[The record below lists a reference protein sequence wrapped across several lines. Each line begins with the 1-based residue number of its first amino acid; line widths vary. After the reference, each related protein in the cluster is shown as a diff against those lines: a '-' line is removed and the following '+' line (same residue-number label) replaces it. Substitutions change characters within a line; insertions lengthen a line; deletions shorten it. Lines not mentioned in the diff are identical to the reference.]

1 MSVEDSPEFIVQQS
15 RETFTR
21 LYAEVFPR
29 ARTYIIQNSG
39 NEEDARDIFQESLI
53 AAWMNG
59 KNGKF
64 SGDIKGF
71 SAYILTIVRYKWLN
85 RLDSSEHR
93 KTVYNDSTESYH
105 EQLTTAEDPARHQ
118 EESRILQECMKGLD
132 GTCRDILTRFYYKKE
147 GLQQIASALKYS
159 AESVKTIKYRCMQRL
174 RKQYIEKIKSS
185 EK

>member
-1 MSVEDSPEFIVQQS
+1 MSVEDSPAFIVHQS

-29 ARTYIIQNSG
+29 ARTYILQNSG
-39 NEEDARDIFQESLI
+39 NEEDAQDIFQESLI
-53 AAWMNG
+53 AAWTNG

-64 SGDIKGF
+64 SGDINGF

-85 RLDSSEHR
+85 RLDSSEYKR
-93 KTVYNDSTESYH
+93 TVYNDAAEDYQELPGT
-105 EQLTTAEDPARHQ
+105 EDPARQ
-118 EESRILQECMKGLD
+118 MEESKILSECMQGLD
-132 GTCRDILTRFYYKKE
+132 GTCREILTRFYYEKE